1 MPCIISS
8 FTSLRLVQHLHRSH
22 QRAKVSCFL
31 PVKPI
36 MKRSGLGCTE
46 TRLLNKWKRRSD
58 NIWGYVRTGIVFCK
72 RCMHERV
79 RMNARAHSCWQRL
92 GQSERVYS
100 LTPEVMFQVTGACD
114 AGRCGRKA
122 IEIFP
127 TRASLLSVSLPDAQ
141 ILGVVFRSL
150 AGDLRRRLV
159 VVTPLHQ
166 QRYIFLY
173 LSMRAEHSIIDLG
186 CSGQPRLLRKANCF
200 AVGNLFS
207 MPAEALLCAKCRV
220 RAALDCSRT
229 Y

>member
-8 FTSLRLVQHLHRSH
+8 FTSLRLVEHLHRSR
-22 QRAKVSCFL
+22 QRAKVSCSL
-31 PVKPI
+31 PVKPS
-36 MKRSGLGCTE
+36 MERSGLGCTE
-46 TRLLNKWKRRSD
+46 TRLLNRWKRRSD
-58 NIWGYVRTGIVFCK
+58 NIWGYGRTGRT

-79 RMNARAHSCWQRL
+79 RMHARACSCWQRL

-186 CSGQPRLLRKANCF
+186 CSGQPKLLRKANCF

-207 MPAEALLCAKCRV
+207 MPANALLCAKCRV
-220 RAALDCSRT
+220 RAALCCSRT